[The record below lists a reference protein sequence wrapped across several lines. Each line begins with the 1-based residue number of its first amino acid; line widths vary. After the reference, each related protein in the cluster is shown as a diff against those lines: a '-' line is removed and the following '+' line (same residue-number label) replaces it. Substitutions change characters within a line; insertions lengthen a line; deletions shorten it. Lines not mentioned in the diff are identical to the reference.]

1 MIRDNR
7 GLSHYHNQNK
17 CVNISAVCAELRRL
31 SLSFINFI
39 HICFGAA
46 IFDAL
51 SVPLYQPI
59 RSGLPYRF
67 RRTSSTKW
75 PNQSGVSFNKTWH
88 FLVLGVGAPY
98 PLKGG
103 VTRKTG
109 ILAWIR
115 RGFWIS
121 PSLGLLLGS
130 AVSPLSA
137 ALSPCEDCVTPLNYR
152 QGG

>member
-67 RRTSSTKW
+67 WSTSSTKR
-75 PNQSGVSFNKTWH
+75 PNQSGVSFNKTWR

-109 ILAWIR
+109 IWRGSDEDFGSPPLLACYLALQSAHCPWPCR
-115 RGFWIS
+115 RARIAWR
-121 PSLGLLLGS
+121 L
-130 AVSPLSA
+130 
-137 ALSPCEDCVTPLNYR
+137 
-152 QGG
+152 